1 MTTTSRPIVLVGL
14 PPLVTLGVTAALSR
28 PWGPFPRRLIVAV
41 GRDDVLRVSPRPGI
55 VIIDPTRPDLRE
67 GLTLCSA
74 IKDWGPGSPYVL
86 ALCGDAEHNVTLW
99 HHYGIDSMVSF
110 QETPERLGSV
120 VQSTLA
126 GNREWLLGRPADQ
139 AGRAALT
146 PREKEVAELLIAR
159 MTNEEIARRLF
170 ISPNTVKNHV
180 AAVLRKCGVRH
191 RAALRNVPASPS
203 SVPN

>member
-14 PPLVTLGVTAALSR
+14 APLVTLGVTAALAR
-28 PWGPFPRRLIVAV
+28 PAGPFPRQLILAV
-41 GRDDVLRVSPRPGI
+41 DRDDVLRVSPRPGI

-67 GLTLCSA
+67 GLALCRA
-74 IKDWGPGSPYVL
+74 IKDRGPGAPYVL
-86 ALCGDAEHNVTLW
+86 ALCGDAEHNVALW

-110 QETPERLGSV
+110 QESPKRLTSV
-120 VQSTLA
+120 VRSTLA

-139 AGRAALT
+139 AGRDALT
-146 PREKEVAELLIAR
+146 PREKEVADLLIAR
-159 MTNEEIARRLF
+159 MTNEEIARKLF

-191 RAALRNVPASPS
+191 RAALRAVP
-203 SVPN
+203 VPLSAEPN